1 MVGYIF
7 IVTKRKDSLE
17 TRAEPAVLHAYIEN
31 QVMLE
36 PILLY
41 RASKYKQTKKREKLK
56 LFKDLLVNLRDYH
69 FFFFCLV
76 KHARIQLCHN
86 RSQYIKV
93 TQVS

>member
-1 MVGYIF
+1 MVGYII

-17 TRAEPAVLHAYIEN
+17 TRAEPAVLHAYVEN

-69 FFFFCLV
+69 FFFFFALRNMPGSNC
-76 KHARIQLCHN
+76 AIIGRNIS
-86 RSQYIKV
+86 R
-93 TQVS
+93 